1 MNSRYTIV
9 MLTAV
14 LAAATGAAVAS
25 AVQTTRVLEATG
37 LHIRGTDGKMYARLE
52 SWESRIQEADGDDQ
66 PVTTSRGA
74 HLVFYD
80 EEEHARLT
88 LGTSGRG
95 ASISFFDT
103 TGVEQVRLHL
113 TNLGGPNLTLSDDTG
128 RTLFEAGS
136 R

>member
-14 LAAATGAAVAS
+14 LAAAIGAAVAS

-37 LHIRGTDGKMYARLE
+37 LHIQGTDGKMYARLE
-52 SWESRIQEADGDDQ
+52 SWESQIEEADGDDQ
-66 PVTTSRGA
+66 PATTSRGA

-80 EEEHARLT
+80 EDGKNRLS

-95 ASISFFDT
+95 ASISFFDA
-103 TGVEQVRLHL
+103 TGVEQIRLRL
-113 TNLGGPNLTLSDDTG
+113 TDLGGPTLTLSDETG
-128 RTLFEAGS
+128 RTLFETG
-136 R
+136 RR